1 MYLDASSIAA
11 SAFGPGALP
20 AAIASCTGA
29 RISAGSFASPT
40 AAALAAAAAGSTGA
54 AAAATGA
61 AARPAA
67 APTPSR
73 PLASSSLVW

>member
-1 MYLDASSIAA
+1 MYFEASSTAA

-20 AAIASCTGA
+20 DAIASWTGA
-29 RISAGSFASPT
+29 RISAGSLALPT

-54 AAAATGA
+54 ATATGA
-61 AARPAA
+61 AAGGAA
-67 APTPSR
+67 DCSS